1 MKQFALLSILTML
14 AGCFTGGARAPVNWT
29 LDVSGIKMP
38 ALAEPRAGSVRI
50 SQLTVRTPYDVKQ
63 LSVLRPDG
71 SIAFDPWNQFPAA
84 PASMLKHVALDVMS
98 ASRAFKNVLPSTSS
112 AKADASVEIS
122 VERFAL
128 DCRGENSRKAAA
140 AVTVRIL
147 RNRELIK
154 TVSGASSVP
163 VEAGRYSDAFSEA
176 FADALLAA
184 ISQI

>member
-140 AVTVRIL
+140 EVTVRIL

-163 VEAGRYSDAFSEA
+163 VEAGRYSYAFSEA

-184 ISQI
+184 ISHI

>member
-140 AVTVRIL
+140 EVTVRIL

-163 VEAGRYSDAFSEA
+163 VEAGRYSHAFSEA

-184 ISQI
+184 ISHI